1 MNYLK
6 IALRNIKRYST
17 HSILNIGGLA
27 IGMTCAILILLWV
40 ENEWS
45 YDRHFEHADEIY
57 RVIEKQKTPGGE
69 VSFFAPTLSA
79 VAPALKSEYPEIV
92 RYSRIIHTP
101 LTLKK
106 GDEFVEETVVAVDKD
121 FFRMFNIGF
130 IRGDINT
137 ALNDPH
143 NIVIL

>member
-6 IALRNIKRYST
+6 ITLRNIKRYST

-45 YDRHFEHADEIY
+45 YDRHFEHADDIY
-57 RVIEKQKTPGGE
+57 RVIERNKTPGGE
-69 VSFFAPTLSA
+69 VSLFAPTLSA

-121 FFRMFNIGF
+121 FFRMF
-130 IRGDINT
+130 D
-137 ALNDPH
+137 
-143 NIVIL
+143 V